1 MLRVF
6 KVQLVA
12 AAYNNEKSVSMAIKK
27 SNVKREEI
35 FVTTKYLPP
44 FLKKKPLRVFSEGV
58 L

>member
-12 AAYNNEKSVSMAIKK
+12 AAYNNEKSVSRAIKK

-35 FVTTKYLPP
+35 FVTTKYLLP
-44 FLKKKPLRVFSEGV
+44 FLK
-58 L
+58 